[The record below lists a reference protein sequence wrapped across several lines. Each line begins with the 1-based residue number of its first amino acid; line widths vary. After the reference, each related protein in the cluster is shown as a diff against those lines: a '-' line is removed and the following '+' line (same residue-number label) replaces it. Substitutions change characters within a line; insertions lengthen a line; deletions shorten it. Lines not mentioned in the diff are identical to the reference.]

1 MNSDL
6 DMNIDNYELEDL
18 LKLFNLEFNFS
29 KEDLKQAKRVVL
41 MTHPDKSKLPK
52 EYFLFFSSAY
62 KIVLS
67 IYDFRHRNINT
78 NTDSNSSN
86 NQMSQLRAARVD
98 EKDEEKELLLKQI
111 KNKPN
116 FNKLFN
122 KLFEKNQMKFADVE
136 SGYGDWLKSNDD
148 LDDDTE
154 INKGKH
160 KSVSSMDAYFNDK
173 KKKVQSIVKHND
185 DISDIGENTY
195 VNLTRDKP
203 VHYSSSVFSKNL
215 EYQDLQKAYIE
226 SVVPVTHDDYLNRK
240 HFNSV
245 DELTKYNASQNTT
258 PPSIQEAQEHLK
270 QMNNKEAQSDVQ
282 RAFKLARQD
291 EMIRKSNMGW
301 MSNFKQLL

>member
-1 MNSDL
+1 MNCSNL
-6 DMNIDNYELEDL
+6 DMNIDNYELQDL
-18 LKLFNLEFNFS
+18 LDLFHLDYNFNE
-29 KEDLKQAKRVVL
+29 EDLKKTKKTVL
-41 MTHPDKSKLPK
+41 MTHPDKSNLPK

-67 IYDFRHRNINT
+67 IYDFRHRNINM
-78 NTDSNSSN
+78 DSNSSN
-86 NQMSQLRAARVD
+86 NNMSRLRAARVD
-98 EKDEEKELLLKQI
+98 EKDEEKELLLIQI

-122 KLFEKNQMKFADVE
+122 KLFEKNKMKFDDVE

-148 LDDDTE
+148 LADDTE
-154 INKGKH
+154 INNGKH

-173 KKKVQSIVKHND
+173 KKKIQAIVKHND
-185 DISDIGENTY
+185 DISDIGDNTSY

-203 VHYSSSVFSKNL
+203 VHYSSSVFTKNL
-215 EYQDLQKAYIE
+215 EYQDLQKAFVE

-240 HFNSV
+240 HFNNV
-245 DELTKYNASQNTT
+245 DELTKYNASQNIT

-301 MSNFKQLL
+301 MSNFKQLM